1 MIAVV
6 AERGQVTIPKTLREQ
21 MGIRPSCALSFSVRN
36 GMLIAVK
43 AETSDPVSRVV
54 GCLKTTKTSDE
65 LLKELRG

>member
-6 AERGQVTIPKTLREQ
+6 AERGHVQ
-21 MGIRPSCALSFSVRN
+21 
-36 GMLIAVK
+36 
-43 AETSDPVSRVV
+43 AEPTDPVSRVV